1 MVEPRPVQIVWLGFP
16 PGMPEL
22 DAVSAFVARYGIR
35 PPEIRR
41 TGGALLLGPLPRKE
55 EGL

>member
-1 MVEPRPVQIVWLGFP
+1 
-16 PGMPEL
+16 MPEL